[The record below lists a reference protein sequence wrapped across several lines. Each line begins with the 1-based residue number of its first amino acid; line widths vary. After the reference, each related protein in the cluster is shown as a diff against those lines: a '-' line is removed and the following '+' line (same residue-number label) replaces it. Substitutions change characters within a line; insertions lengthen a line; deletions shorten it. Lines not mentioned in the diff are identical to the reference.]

1 MSFAVDFSLSVFFL
15 SYKTTADATVSI
27 TATLQI
33 PANPITA
40 RKITRNFNMHVKQE
54 TATESATS
62 RGMFQSDTFN
72 MGMRDNLIIYCP
84 STMKEIQS
92 AVDCLRQNQSVML
105 DLEKIGDEDRT
116 RVLDFISGAIYGL
129 NGSIHRFKDDSFILT
144 PEGKKIL
151 TPDKKD

>member
-1 MSFAVDFSLSVFFL
+1 MGFGDWLMKGLGFDSKKKQAVAVEEPIDDK
-15 SYKTTADATVSI
+15 YAD
-27 TATLQI
+27 
-33 PANPITA
+33 
-40 RKITRNFNMHVKQE
+40 FNMHIKQE
-54 TATESATS
+54 TVTDTPV
-62 RGMFQSDTFN
+62 RNNFQTDTFN

-144 PEGKKIL
+144 PAGKKIL

>member
-1 MSFAVDFSLSVFFL
+1 MGFGDWLMKGLGFDSKKKES
-15 SYKTTADATVSI
+15 KTVVEEPVNDKYAD
-27 TATLQI
+27 
-33 PANPITA
+33 
-40 RKITRNFNMHVKQE
+40 FNMHVKQTE
-54 TATESATS
+54 TVDAPVRNS
-62 RGMFQSDTFN
+62 FQNDTLN
-72 MGMRDNLIIYCP
+72 MGMRDNLIIYSP

-105 DLEKIGDEDRT
+105 DLEKITDEDRT

>member
-1 MSFAVDFSLSVFFL
+1 MGFGDWLMRGLGFDSKKKQKTVVTEPVDDK
-15 SYKTTADATVSI
+15 YAD
-27 TATLQI
+27 
-33 PANPITA
+33 
-40 RKITRNFNMHVKQE
+40 FNMHIKQND
-54 TATESATS
+54 TTNDTPIRTNFQTES
-62 RGMFQSDTFN
+62 FN

-84 STMKEIQS
+84 TSMKDIQN